1 MKQRRFLVIGLGNF
15 GSVVAAELVAH
26 DCDVTAIDTTQAKLE
41 DLPKHSHLDAI
52 VADATDRSLLER
64 LRVDQYDAA
73 IVSTGEQWQSSI
85 LIAMHL
91 KELGAK
97 RILVKA
103 NTSDHARILKMVGAT
118 ETVIPE
124 QQMAAKLARSI
135 AHPNLIDFLPL
146 AQDFVV
152 AEMSAPEM
160 FWNEK
165 LADLKLRSKYNV
177 FVLAIKRNGAESI
190 DLVPSGDHIV
200 KQDDLLIMVGRA
212 QDIDKIRK

>member
-1 MKQRRFLVIGLGNF
+1 
-15 GSVVAAELVAH
+15 
-26 DCDVTAIDTTQAKLE
+26 
-41 DLPKHSHLDAI
+41 
-52 VADATDRSLLER
+52 
-64 LRVDQYDAA
+64 
-73 IVSTGEQWQSSI
+73 
-85 LIAMHL
+85 L
-91 KELGAK
+91 KELGVK

-124 QQMAAKLARSI
+124 QQMAVKLARSI

-152 AEMSAPEM
+152 AELSAPEM

-177 FVLAIKRNGAESI
+177 FVLAIKRNGAENI
-190 DLVPSGDHIV
+190 DLVPSGDHVV